1 MGRKGLVVLAL
12 LALAAGFAGAAAAQ
26 PLLVVDEVTVGGT
39 ATARLRGFDEVP
51 AISSSGGGRF
61 DATISADGSEVEWE
75 LSYFNM
81 VGQVTQAH
89 IHFAQKGV
97 NGGIVVFLC
106 TNLANGPAGTEHCP
120 PSPGTISG
128 TFTFAN
134 VGAGANAQGI
144 GPFEMP
150 ALLRAIRAGIAY
162 ANVHSD
168 IWPGGE
174 IRGQLSFT
182 PDD

>member
-1 MGRKGLVVLAL
+1 MSRKSLVVLAL
-12 LALAAGFAGAAAAQ
+12 LVSAAAFAATAVAQ
-26 PLLVVDEVTVGGT
+26 VKVVEEAVVGGT

-61 DATISADGSEVEWE
+61 DATISADGSHVDWE
-75 LSYFNM
+75 LSYFNLEGN
-81 VGQVTQAH
+81 VAQAH

-106 TNLANGPAGTEHCP
+106 TNLGNSPGAQACP
-120 PSPGTISG
+120 PSPGAVSG
-128 TFTFAN
+128 SFTFAD
-134 VGAGANAQGI
+134 VGTGANAQGI

-150 ALLRAIRAGIAY
+150 SLLRAIRAGIAY

-168 IWPGGE
+168 KWPGGE
-174 IRGQLSFT
+174 IRGQLTFT
-182 PDD
+182 PSD